1 MLGAPPILYSLCEPQ
16 KNTRV
21 FVVFFPLRKS
31 GIPVDRVSLE
41 RAWKAIPPGKVPSSP
56 ISCKA
61 DKDESGNEIP
71 TGIVTLQCDEQSP
84 HFVGIQL

>member
-1 MLGAPPILYSLCEPQ
+1 MHRMLLEKAYARSTPILYSLCELQ
-16 KNTRV
+16 KNARV

-31 GIPVDRVSLE
+31 GTPVDRVSLE
-41 RAWKAIPPGKVPSSP
+41 RAGKAIPPGKVLSSP

-71 TGIVTLQCDEQSP
+71 PTSILTL
-84 HFVGIQL
+84 